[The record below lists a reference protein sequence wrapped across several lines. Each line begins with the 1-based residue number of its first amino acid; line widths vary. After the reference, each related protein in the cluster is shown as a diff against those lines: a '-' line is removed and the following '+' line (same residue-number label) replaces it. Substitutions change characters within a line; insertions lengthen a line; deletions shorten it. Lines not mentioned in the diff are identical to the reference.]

1 MLRALTRSLFYKQQ
15 LRNNEYIFMYSCIFV
30 STRIEFT
37 KPSCTYC
44 QEDIVG
50 LRIHCADCE
59 DFELCP
65 QVRNQ
70 TLIN

>member
-1 MLRALTRSLFYKQQ
+1 
-15 LRNNEYIFMYSCIFV
+15 MYSCIFV